1 MPELLCIYT
10 CRRRASAGAGLVNRL
25 IAPLKLGGAELLPT
39 LVKLGSAVS
48 LSGMRKSALQQL
60 GRNLLVQSA
69 HYEAALSTL
78 CQGGA
83 RGMTASFERRLAVQV
98 RFTFVLKLFV

>member
-1 MPELLCIYT
+1 M
-10 CRRRASAGAGLVNRL
+10 NRL

-98 RFTFVLKLFV
+98 RFTFVLKLFVSFNPNALFQVL